1 MSSPLLN
8 QRFNIPG
15 IVSAAILSAL
25 AVFFELT
32 SESVSLFT
40 NPIWLVLLFIFFLLF
55 ADRPNGMEI
64 RYMILVFAVSTGLFV
79 VAQKTGKPLGE
90 ISLGSALGPR
100 LGEVP
105 ILSGFLWLLPV
116 LLTFSYTEK
125 FSSSIY
131 VRALL
136 GGLFVLVASIFLCAN
151 APFLDFIVWE
161 SGRPEILSYFT
172 WFVGGFLFHFAGL
185 QMQVSMKC
193 SIAFPL
199 FLIWLFSHVV
209 LFIAP
214 LIHMA

>member
-1 MSSPLLN
+1 
-8 QRFNIPG
+8 
-15 IVSAAILSAL
+15 V
-25 AVFFELT
+25 
-32 SESVSLFT
+32 
-40 NPIWLVLLFIFFLLF
+40 
-55 ADRPNGMEI
+55 
-64 RYMILVFAVSTGLFV
+64 ILVFAVSTGLFV

-172 WFVGGFLFHFAGL
+172 WFTNAGEHEMFDCISAISHLALLACCAFHSSFNTYGI
-185 QMQVSMKC
+185 KD
-193 SIAFPL
+193 
-199 FLIWLFSHVV
+199 
-209 LFIAP
+209 
-214 LIHMA
+214 